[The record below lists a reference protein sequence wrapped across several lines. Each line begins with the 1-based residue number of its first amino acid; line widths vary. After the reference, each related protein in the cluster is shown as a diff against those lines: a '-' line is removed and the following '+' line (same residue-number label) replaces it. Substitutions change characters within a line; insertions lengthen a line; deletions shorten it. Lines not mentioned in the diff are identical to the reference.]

1 MDPNANTGR
10 AKAANAPA
18 DATTPADANAPAL
31 NSYTVSPGC
40 TVGGKGPGET
50 IDLDSDE
57 AARLRKLGFLL
68 DEDGQ
73 RRYMSDGPA
82 VNKED
87 GVVIE
92 PKA

>member
-1 MDPNANTGR
+1 MASTTRN
-10 AKAANAPA
+10 PA
-18 DATTPADANAPAL
+18 DTAGQPDNTQTETTASSTT
-31 NSYTVSPGC
+31 SYTVAPGC

-57 AARLRKLGFLL
+57 AGRLRKLGFLL

-87 GVVIE
+87 GVVIQ
-92 PKA
+92 PKD

>member
-10 AKAANAPA
+10 AKAANPAA
-18 DATTPADANAPAL
+18 DASAPVV
-31 NSYTVSPGC
+31 NSYTVAPGC
-40 TVGGKGPGET
+40 TVGGKGPGEP
-50 IDLDSDE
+50 IELDETD
-57 AARLRKLGFLL
+57 AKRFRDLGFIL

>member
-1 MDPNANTGR
+1 MATNSRTQNDPATQGE
-10 AKAANAPA
+10 ASTTEAA
-18 DATTPADANAPAL
+18 ATE
-31 NSYTVSPGC
+31 SYTVAPGC
-40 TVGGKGPGET
+40 TVGGKGPGES
-50 IDLDSDE
+50 IDLDAND
-57 AARLRKLGFLL
+57 AKRFRDLGFIL

-87 GVVIE
+87 GVEIK

>member
-1 MDPNANTGR
+1 MASTNRN
-10 AKAANAPA
+10 PA
-18 DATTPADANAPAL
+18 EPSGQPDNSQPDATAPSTE
-31 NSYTVSPGC
+31 SYTVAPGC